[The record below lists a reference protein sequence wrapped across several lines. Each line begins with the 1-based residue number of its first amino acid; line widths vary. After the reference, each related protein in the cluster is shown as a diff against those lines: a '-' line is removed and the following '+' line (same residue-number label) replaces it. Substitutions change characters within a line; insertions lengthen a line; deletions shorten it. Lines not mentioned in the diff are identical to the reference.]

1 MPQVVLAMSPARMIP
16 SGIGHRKRLCG
27 GRVLAPGRTAVS
39 PSRANAYVSPMMSL
53 RLSGRSLRL
62 VPALAVLLSCDGN
75 AYDKTQIP
83 LITLTPVVAAPLITI
98 AWQPAGAQQVRVYKG
113 TVANGQSDLL
123 MWSITGTG
131 KNSLVSGIEYGTTN
145 PPGGGVDA
153 AAKPL
158 VAGQPYTVQVSRVDP
173 KGGASGGLTSTGAR
187 YQNTQTFTMATIVVP
202 P

>member
-1 MPQVVLAMSPARMIP
+1 
-16 SGIGHRKRLCG
+16 
-27 GRVLAPGRTAVS
+27 
-39 PSRANAYVSPMMSL
+39 MMSL
-53 RLSGRSLRL
+53 RLPGRSLRL
-62 VPALAVLLSCDGN
+62 VPALAVLLACDGN
-75 AYDKTQIP
+75 PYDKTQIP

-173 KGGASGGLTSTGAR
+173 KGGDSGGLTSAGAR
-187 YQNTQTFTMATIVVP
+187 YQNTQTFTLATIVVP